1 MSLGELVRQGGL
13 SVGYPV
19 VGALG
24 SHFGQAASIGLIRW
38 KSSVAQESAPA
49 TTQPTK
55 TSTGVDHWEQ
65 QEVNQKPTDYPKPH
79 LHPSLLRQE
88 KGSDYLLMHPVYDAN
103 YLCQVKPRHI
113 APQNVTDKVAFHAI
127 QSTRTIFD
135 YVTGYGPKMNEQQ
148 WLRRIIFLETV
159 AGVPGMVG
167 GMLRHLRSLR
177 TMRRDHGWIHT
188 LLEEAENERMH
199 LLTFLKLREPGPL
212 FRGFVILTQ
221 GIFFNTFFL
230 AYLVSPTLCHR
241 MVGYL
246 EEEAIKT
253 YSHCLHDIE
262 TGQLG
267 WAELPAPPIAIEYWK
282 LPADAS
288 MRDVVLAVRADEAC
302 HSHVN
307 HTFAS
312 MGPKDTNPFSP
323 GSHMVP

>member
-1 MSLGELVRQGGL
+1 MNSLLKAGGRSMGIGML
-13 SVGYPV
+13 
-19 VGALG
+19 GALAQTTPEALVPVG
-24 SHFGQAASIGLIRW
+24 MACSASFARF
-38 KSSVAQESAPA
+38 KSTLAENNEPA
-49 TTQPTK
+49 M
-55 TSTGVDHWEQ
+55 DHWEQ
-65 QEVNQKPTDYPKPH
+65 QEVSKSPKDQPKPQ

-88 KGSDYLLMHPVYDAN
+88 KGEDYLLMHPVYSSH
-103 YLCQVKPRHI
+103 YLETVKPRHI
-113 APQNVTDKVAFHAI
+113 TPQDLTDKMAFHTI
-127 QSTRTIFD
+127 RNVRTIFD
-135 YVTGYGPKMNEQQ
+135 WFTGYGPNMTEQL

-177 TMRRDHGWIHT
+177 TMKRDHGWIHT

-199 LLTFLKLREPGPL
+199 LLTFLKLRDPGPI
-212 FRGFVILTQ
+212 FRGFVILSQ

-230 AYLVSPTLCHR
+230 AYLVSPKFCHR

-262 TGQLG
+262 TGQLP
-267 WAELPAPPIAIEYWK
+267 WKDRPAPPIAIEYWK
-282 LPADAS
+282 LPDNAT
-288 MRDVVLAVRADEAC
+288 MKDVVMAVRADEAC

-307 HTFAS
+307 HTFAGMS
-312 MGPKDTNPFSP
+312 VQDTNPFSR